1 MSNRAILSAMATT
14 MREVAALAGVSIKTV
29 SRVVNGEP
37 HTRPEVVHRVRAAVA
52 ELGWTPNTSARNLR
66 TGRTGT
72 IAIAVPGLRRPYLA
86 ALVEV
91 LVDEVSRRGFDAAVE
106 PTRGDAFRLR
116 AVLSATGRTHDGVVI
131 IGDLPPGIA
140 ASGAE
145 PPPVVVIQG
154 ARVDVA
160 LDRVDEDVAVAA
172 ALLSRHLVVMGRSC
186 PVVLG
191 ADRGHG
197 LERGGEATRPSQ
209 ALRAALAAVDIDVE
223 QVPFVACGPAFDR
236 AAGMAAALTA
246 LERHPEA
253 DAYLCANDEVALGAL
268 VALASR
274 GVQCPEVVAVLG
286 SGNLVDGRF
295 SSPSLTTVDPHPRA
309 MARAALDL
317 LADRIEGRQHEGPR
331 AVTIPVDLVRR
342 ESTMGRRRP

>member
-1 MSNRAILSAMATT
+1 MGTAILSAMATT
-14 MREVAALAGVSIKTV
+14 MRDVAALAGVSIKTV

-37 HTRPEVVHRVRAAVA
+37 HTRPEIVRRVNAAVA
-52 ELGWTPNTSARNLR
+52 ELGWMPNPSARNLR

-72 IAIAVPGLRRPYLA
+72 VAIAVEGLRRPYLA

-91 LVDEVSRRGFDAAVE
+91 LVDEVARRGLDATVE
-106 PTRGDAFRLR
+106 PTGGDTARLR
-116 AVLSATGRTHDGVVI
+116 SVVAAVGRTHDGVVV
-131 IGDLPPGIA
+131 IGDVPHGV
-140 ASGAE
+140 GEGRAE
-145 PPPVVVIQG
+145 PPPVVVLQG
-154 ARVDVA
+154 TRSDVP

-172 ALLSRHLVVMGRSC
+172 ALLSRHLVVMGRSR
-186 PVVLG
+186 PVILG

-197 LERGGEATRPSQ
+197 LEGGVVAARPSQ
-209 ALRAALAAVDIDVE
+209 ALRAALAAVDIHVDDL
-223 QVPFVACGPAFDR
+223 PFVACGSALDR
-236 AAGMAAALTA
+236 AAGVVAAHEALA
-246 LERHPEA
+246 RFPGA

-268 VALASR
+268 VALAAQ
-274 GVQCPEVVAVLG
+274 GVECPGRVAVLG

-317 LADRIEGRQHEGPR
+317 LVDRIEGRQPGGPR

-342 ESTMGRRRP
+342 ESTMGRTRP